1 MFFTASVAASTETY
15 REFVLRANPE
25 PPASLAGYALPPPPQ
40 QLIEAN
46 ERFLEA
52 VTATRPPHVISPTA
66 DARVAV
72 PLLVQA
78 VRDWSADGAQ
88 QRAACYAPVVAALR
102 QRRLGSVPHPRL
114 LVPGSGLGRLAF
126 DLAAAFPGSNVVA
139 MEPDVHSQIVASTL
153 MQPSEEDCAADSC
166 DAADAADATTSAERR
181 APPGQLELYPALHL
195 STNWAL
201 ASDRLRAVSVPD
213 VPQPALA
220 LAQRDANV
228 SLVVGSF
235 PDAIGQAVAALAGAS
250 GGEQPDGGEKGGG
263 GDGGFDAVAT
273 VFFVDVLSDLV
284 GALEKM
290 HALLAPRRG
299 LWVNLGPLVFPLP
312 HGELGGASAHPLPYD
327 GLRALV
333 LASGFALL
341 EERQAPCEYNHLPG
355 QLERTLNTCFFFV
368 AQPVE
373 GAHGS

>member
-1 MFFTASVAASTETY
+1 MLVSLAASAATSTETY
-15 REFVLRANPE
+15 REFVLRGNPE
-25 PPASLAGYALPPPPQ
+25 LPAPLAGYGLPPPPQ
-40 QLIEAN
+40 RLIEAN

-52 VTATRPPHVISPTA
+52 VTSARPHHIISPTA

-72 PLLVQA
+72 PLLVQM

-102 QRRLGSVPHPRL
+102 QHLLGVAKPRL

-126 DLAAAFPGSNVVA
+126 DLAATFPGSTVVA
-139 MEPDVHSQIVASTL
+139 IEPDVHSQLVASTL

-166 DAADAADATTSAERR
+166 NAADAAGATTSDERR
-181 APPGQLELYPALHL
+181 TPSGQLELYPALHL
-195 STNWAL
+195 STNWAH

-235 PDAIGQAVAALAGAS
+235 PDAIGQAVAAVADAAGDGAA
-250 GGEQPDGGEKGGG
+250 GGSDGA
-263 GDGGFDAVAT
+263 GGFDAVAT
-273 VFFVDVLSDLV
+273 VFFVDVLTDLV
-284 GALEKM
+284 GTLQKM

-312 HGELGGASAHPLPYD
+312 HGELGGVSAHPLPYD

-373 GAHGS
+373 GGAGPGS